1 MIGLDILDSIEF
13 NSLSKNEKI
22 TILEEI
28 ILANRDYNK
37 FINNLNL
44 PENIKQNFKNKTG
57 E

>member
-44 PENIKQNFKNKTG
+44 PENIKKNFKNKTG